1 MPRTVLL
8 NPGPVNITEKVRQ
21 AMTLPDLCHR
31 EKEFSDLM
39 TSIRTKILQAFNI
52 EEAFTS
58 VLVSG
63 SGTAALEMA
72 VSSSLTPGQSMLV
85 IENGIYGERISKL
98 CDVYNFD
105 YHTIKLDWGIPPNL
119 EDIENKLKKHS
130 LSLIHI

>member
-1 MPRTVLL
+1 MLKFMPRTVLL

-63 SGTAALEMA
+63 SGIAA
-72 VSSSLTPGQSMLV
+72 
-85 IENGIYGERISKL
+85 
-98 CDVYNFD
+98 F
-105 YHTIKLDWGIPPNL
+105 
-119 EDIENKLKKHS
+119 
-130 LSLIHI
+130 